1 MKRLLLIT
9 GGAILLTLALY
20 AVTLVPSGTR
30 ESGPLESIHGIP
42 FPVVNGV
49 SVVEEDMAH
58 ADVYINQPVFAKALQ
73 ITVTFIPHDTE
84 RLDVGLR
91 ENAFWQSY
99 PKHTIY
105 TRQQAATYA
114 VPTTASVTIPLTD
127 KLQEADLSV
136 DMMLFVPGDAPYLEV
151 VAIKTELLTV
161 RPTYTE
167 FKDYARAILKRER
180 AI

>member
-1 MKRLLLIT
+1 MKIILLKIS
-9 GGAILLTLALY
+9 GAILLTLTLY
-20 AVTLVPSGTR
+20 VVTLLPTGAR
-30 ESGPLESIHGIP
+30 DRGPLESIHGIP

-58 ADVYINQPVFAKALQ
+58 TDVYIDQPVFAKSLQ

-91 ENAFWQSY
+91 ENSFWLSY
-99 PKHTIY
+99 PKQTIY
-105 TRQQAATYA
+105 TRKQTTSYE

-127 KLQEADLSV
+127 KLQEPDQSV
-136 DMMLFVPGDAPYLEV
+136 DMMFFITSDEPYLEV
-151 VAIKTELLTV
+151 VAINTELLTA